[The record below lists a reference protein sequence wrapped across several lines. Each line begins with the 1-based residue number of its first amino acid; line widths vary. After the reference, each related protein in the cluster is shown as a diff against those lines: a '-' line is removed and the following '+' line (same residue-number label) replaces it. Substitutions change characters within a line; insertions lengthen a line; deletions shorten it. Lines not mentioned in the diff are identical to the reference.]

1 MSSAQAA
8 RKSNPYLGPCDCDKE
23 AAAGRDPGF
32 CGDKRYVSGE
42 EQIILAQMRRIRRDA
57 EPVRQ
62 WLKDLG
68 PGVMRTRL
76 LARLE
81 LLRERFAHERE
92 ALRAASHRKMK
103 RLGHV

>member
-1 MSSAQAA
+1 MPAKTQ
-8 RKSNPYLGPCDCDKE
+8 KNPHVGPCDCDKE
-23 AAAGRDPGF
+23 AAAGNDPGF

-68 PGVMRTRL
+68 PGTPRTRL

-81 LLRERFAHERE
+81 LLRARFAHERR

-103 RLGHV
+103 RLGHVQ